1 MSAAIHPRAEVDVQA
16 ELGAG
21 VEVGPF
27 AVIEAGVVVGDGT
40 RVLAGAHLRAGTTLG
55 RENLVRDHAV
65 LGGDPQDTAY
75 DGAET
80 FLRVGDRNIFGEGC
94 TLHRGTAPGS
104 ETRIG
109 NDCFFMANSHA
120 GHNCIVEDQV
130 ILANGALL
138 GGHVHVGARAFVS
151 GNTVVHQHLRVGRLA
166 MLGGGSTFTADVPP
180 FMMATEFNVLRGLNV
195 VGIRRAGIEREAI
208 AALRRAYRQLF
219 GRRRNL
225 KIAREAV
232 AAEPD
237 LPPEVE
243 ELLAFLVDTPRGLC
257 KPALRTSAAP
267 QPSK

>member
-1 MSAAIHPRAEVDVQA
+1 MSVGIHPRAEVDLRA

-27 AVIEAGVVVGDGT
+27 AVIEAGVIVGEGT
-40 RVLAGAHLRAGTTLG
+40 RVLAGAHLRTGTTLG
-55 RENLVRDHAV
+55 CENLVRDHAV

-75 DGAET
+75 GGEET
-80 FLRVGDRNIFGEGC
+80 FLSVGDRNIFGEGC
-94 TLHRGTAPGS
+94 TLHRGTTAGS
-104 ETRIG
+104 ETQIG

-120 GHNCIVEDQV
+120 GHNCIIDDQV
-130 ILANGALL
+130 VLANGALL

-195 VGIRRAGIEREAI
+195 VGLRRAGIERASV
-208 AALRRAYRQLF
+208 AALRRAYRHLF
-219 GRRRNL
+219 GQRRNL
-225 KIAREAV
+225 TLAREAL

-237 LPPEVE
+237 LVPEVE

-257 KPALRTSAAP
+257 KPALRTPATP
-267 QPSK
+267 HPSK